1 MKLRIIKFLEDHRGE
16 FISGELLANKLG
28 ITRAGVWKNIL
39 SLRQDGYKI
48 KSVPKRGY
56 MLENDSDL
64 LTEEGIKANLNLN
77 SKITKIICLDK
88 IDSTNNYAKK
98 LALQHADNGTLIVA
112 NSQTGG
118 RGRQGH
124 KFISP
129 PGTGLY
135 MTLILRPSV
144 NISEFQMITIAAAVS
159 VCRSI
164 EDLCGETGI
173 TKIKWVN
180 DIYMRERK
188 ISGILTEAVTNFE
201 NGEIESV
208 VTGIGINVTTENFNE
223 SAGNAGS
230 IFEAGN
236 KIKFTR
242 DKLAARISDYLINY
256 AEDLSNPEIINF
268 YRDRSFLIGHDITYM
283 KNNLQSFGHVI
294 SIDEYG
300 GLEIINNSGEKEIL
314 RSGEV
319 FTVRKND

>member
-118 RGRQGH
+118 RGRQG
-124 KFISP
+124 
-129 PGTGLY
+129 
-135 MTLILRPSV
+135 RV
-144 NISEFQMITIAAAVS
+144 RRRRQ
-159 VCRSI
+159 CR
-164 EDLCGETGI
+164 
-173 TKIKWVN
+173 
-180 DIYMRERK
+180 
-188 ISGILTEAVTNFE
+188 
-201 NGEIESV
+201 
-208 VTGIGINVTTENFNE
+208 
-223 SAGNAGS
+223 
-230 IFEAGN
+230 
-236 KIKFTR
+236 
-242 DKLAARISDYLINY
+242 
-256 AEDLSNPEIINF
+256 
-268 YRDRSFLIGHDITYM
+268 
-283 KNNLQSFGHVI
+283 
-294 SIDEYG
+294 
-300 GLEIINNSGEKEIL
+300 
-314 RSGEV
+314 
-319 FTVRKND
+319 

>member
-1 MKLRIIKFLEDHRGE
+1 MERNNFYFLLRDHFNYFIWARLQNFSNRREFMKLRILKFLEDHRGE
-16 FISGELLANKLG
+16 FISGELLANQLG

-98 LALQHADNGTLIVA
+98 LALQNADNGTLIVA

-208 VTGIGINVTTENFNE
+208 VTGMGINVTTENFNE
-223 SAGNAGS
+223 MP
-230 IFEAGN
+230 
-236 KIKFTR
+236 
-242 DKLAARISDYLINY
+242 DQ
-256 AEDLSNPEIINF
+256 
-268 YRDRSFLIGHDITYM
+268 FL
-283 KNNLQSFGHVI
+283 K
-294 SIDEYG
+294 
-300 GLEIINNSGEKEIL
+300 LEIKLNLPAIN
-314 RSGEV
+314 
-319 FTVRKND
+319 